1 MSTATELLKD
11 YCYQNNVD
19 YAYLLNG
26 NWGVGKTY
34 YVRNT
39 LRKVDSISDK
49 IIYVSL
55 FNVSTWMEV
64 VAALYHELYQS
75 LSKAGNILR
84 PFISNIPNGKINY
97 IYSSLSE
104 LIKPFLDDLIVDELK
119 DKLVVFDDLERTQIP
134 IEILLG
140 NINDVLLSKNIHV
153 LIVGD
158 ETHFN
163 DNKKEV
169 FLKWKEKIIRRTL
182 SIDDC
187 YEDALKNIIQ
197 NRSNPHSTSLCFYN
211 NNKEDFN
218 KAIRNV
224 KVYNLRTWQFAF
236 DIFDELFSK
245 YHSDYY
251 FYLEV
256 FELIILSIQYSNI
269 FSDKESSSF
278 KKYLQEKDLEIDSMN
293 WGSEFR
299 KRYNLQHRI
308 PYVKSLIEYIKGND
322 IDAKLVY
329 NDITKIYPYIQGIK
343 LVNALLLDY
352 EDIKTEEEIKKLFD
366 TAVTILNSSV
376 DKEINELIKLH
387 NVVESLLDLG
397 YGTMF
402 KEISVI
408 HDKCIEL
415 LTHGDFTGS
424 LDDFILENIKNNEE
438 LNFVIKILNTRNDSF
453 LFDKFLDYN
462 NLYDF
467 KSDTGYNKSIFISEL
482 ENKKE
487 EIYKILT
494 SLNHIQAWMFY
505 HFIQLDYL
513 DDTLS
518 NESINRLREVI
529 NEVLNNNAVD
539 EYIKIPFKNIIKNLS
554 S

>member
-1 MSTATELLKD
+1 
-11 YCYQNNVD
+11 
-19 YAYLLNG
+19 
-26 NWGVGKTY
+26 
-34 YVRNT
+34 
-39 LRKVDSISDK
+39 
-49 IIYVSL
+49 
-55 FNVSTWMEV
+55 MEV

-75 LSKAGNILR
+75 LSKARNILR
-84 PFISNIPNGKINY
+84 LFISNIPNGKINY

-104 LIKPFLDDLIVDELK
+104 LIKPFLDDLIVDGLK
-119 DKLVVFDDLERTQIP
+119 DKLVVFDDFERTQIP

-169 FLKWKEKIIRRTL
+169 FLKWKEKIIRKTL

-197 NRSNPHSTSLCFYN
+197 NRFNPHSTSLCFYN

-256 FELIILSIQYSNI
+256 FELIILSIQYCNI

-299 KRYNLQHRI
+299 KRYKLQHRI
-308 PYVKSLIEYIKGND
+308 PYVKSLIEYIKGNN

-343 LVNALLLDY
+343 LVNALLVVSQNIGL
-352 EDIKTEEEIKKLFD
+352 I
-366 TAVTILNSSV
+366 ILSRPASW
-376 DKEINELIKLH
+376 
-387 NVVESLLDLG
+387 
-397 YGTMF
+397 TF
-402 KEISVI
+402 R
-408 HDKCIEL
+408 
-415 LTHGDFTGS
+415 
-424 LDDFILENIKNNEE
+424 
-438 LNFVIKILNTRNDSF
+438 FVR
-453 LFDKFLDYN
+453 
-462 NLYDF
+462 
-467 KSDTGYNKSIFISEL
+467 
-482 ENKKE
+482 
-487 EIYKILT
+487 
-494 SLNHIQAWMFY
+494 
-505 HFIQLDYL
+505 
-513 DDTLS
+513 
-518 NESINRLREVI
+518 
-529 NEVLNNNAVD
+529 
-539 EYIKIPFKNIIKNLS
+539 
-554 S
+554 